1 MKYFPFFLKLS
12 EQSCLVIGGGDVAER
27 KVDLLIKADAQITLI
42 APEISDHILSLEKE
56 KKLFCHKEGYDKKFL
71 DPEKFKFII
80 VATNDKKLNIQI
92 AADAREKRILIN
104 VVDQPDVCDFIFSSI
119 LERGP
124 ITIAVSTGGSSPV
137 LARMLRTKLETMIP
151 GGYGR
156 LAKTVS
162 DNRVSIRKKL
172 KNSKSN
178 RIFWEQILNSKF
190 VELIL
195 SGQDDEAVAYLK
207 SEIDVFDE
215 EVKNKGEVYIVGAGP
230 GDPDLL
236 TFRALRLMQQADIA
250 LYDRLVHPS
259 IIDLIRRDAKKIYV
273 GKQRDIHS
281 VRQEEINELL
291 VKYAKEGNRVLRL
304 KGGDPFIF
312 GRGGEEIDTLVDE
325 KIAFQVVP
333 GITAAS
339 GCAAYAGIPL
349 THRDHAQSCSFVTG
363 HLKNGKLNLNWEKLI
378 QKDHTIIF
386 YMGLVTIDII
396 CDQLQKHGLDKNTP
410 CALIQQGTTPEQKEF
425 VSTIEDMPALVKKEK
440 PQAPTLLIVGDVVK
454 LRDKL
459 SWYKTNQ

>member
-1 MKYFPFFLKLS
+1 MKYFPFFIKLS
-12 EQSCLVIGGGDVAER
+12 EQPCLVIGGGEVAER
-27 KVDLLIKADAQITLI
+27 KLDLLVRVDANITLVS
-42 APEISDHILSLEKE
+42 PKISDHILKFTEE
-56 KKLFCHKEGYDKKFL
+56 GRIVFHKEAYDKKFL
-71 DPEKFKFII
+71 DSSKYKFMIA
-80 VATNDKKLNIQI
+80 ATDDKKLNEKI
-92 AADAREKRILIN
+92 AKDAKEKGILIN
-104 VVDQPDVCDFIFSSI
+104 VVDQPSLCDFIFPSI

-124 ITIAVSTGGSSPV
+124 ITIAVSTAGSSPV

-151 GGYGR
+151 GAYGR
-156 LAKTVS
+156 LAKIVS
-162 DNRVSIRKKL
+162 DNRVAIRKKL

-190 VELIL
+190 VELVL
-195 SGQDDEAVAYLK
+195 SGQDEEAVAYLG

-215 EVKNKGEVYIVGAGP
+215 EIKNKGEVYIVGAGP

-236 TFRALRLMQQADIA
+236 TFRALRLMQQADVA

-259 IIDLIRRDAKKIYV
+259 IINLIRRDAQKIYV
-273 GKQRDIHS
+273 GKQREIHT
-281 VRQEEINELL
+281 VRQEEINQLL
-291 VKYAKEGNRVLRL
+291 VKYAKEGKRVLRL

-325 KIAFQVVP
+325 KISFQVVP

-349 THRDHAQSCSFVTG
+349 THRDYAQSCSFVTG
-363 HLKNGKLNLNWEKLI
+363 NLKNGKLELNWEKLI
-378 QKDHTIIF
+378 QKDHTIVF
-386 YMGLVTIDII
+386 YMGLVSIDTI
-396 CDQLQKHGLDKNTP
+396 CGQLQKHGLSSSTP

-425 VSTIEDMPALVKKEK
+425 ISTLKDMPALVKKEK
-440 PQAPTLLIVGDVVK
+440 PKAPTIFIIGGVVK

-459 SWYKTNQ
+459 SWYKAN

>member
-1 MKYFPFFLKLS
+1 MKYFPFFFKLDN
-12 EQSCLVIGGGDVAER
+12 QNCLIIGGGDVAER
-27 KVDLLIKADAQITLI
+27 KVDLLIKANANITLI
-42 APEISDHILSLEKE
+42 APEISDYLLNLEKE
-56 KKLFCHKEGYDKKFL
+56 KKISCQKEKYDKKIL
-71 DPEKFKFII
+71 DSKKFKFIV
-80 VATNDKKLNIQI
+80 VATNDKELNVQI
-92 AADAREKRILIN
+92 ADDARKSNILIN
-104 VVDQPDVCDFIFSSI
+104 VVDQTDLCDFIFPSI

-124 ITIAVSTGGSSPV
+124 ITVAVSTGGSSPV

-151 GGYGR
+151 GSYGR
-156 LAKTVS
+156 LAKIVS
-162 DNRVSIRKKL
+162 ENRVPIRKKL

-178 RIFWEQILNSKF
+178 RIFWEQMLNSKF
-190 VELIL
+190 VELVL
-195 SGQDDEAVAYLK
+195 SGQDEEAVAYLK
-207 SEIDVFDE
+207 SEIDSFDE

-236 TFRALRLMQQADIA
+236 TFRALRLMQQADVA

-273 GKQRDIHS
+273 GKQRDIHA
-281 VRQEEINELL
+281 VRQEEINQLL
-291 VKYAKEGNRVLRL
+291 VKYAKEGKRVLRL

-325 KIAFQVVP
+325 KVSFQVVP

-349 THRDHAQSCSFVTG
+349 THRDYAQSCSFVTG
-363 HLKNGKLNLNWEKLI
+363 HLKEGKLNLNWEKLI
-378 QKDHTIIF
+378 QKDHTIVF

-396 CDQLQKHGLDKNTP
+396 CEELQKNGLDGSTP
-410 CALIQQGTTPEQKEF
+410 CAIIQQGTTPEQKEYI
-425 VSTIEDMPALVKKEK
+425 STLNKMPEVVKKEK
-440 PQAPTLLIVGDVVK
+440 PQAPTLLIVGNVVK

-459 SWYKTNQ
+459 SWYKTN